1 VEGVTSF
8 GNRSSDPLRYLDS
21 AEVSS
26 IAAALAEVDPS
37 ELLSKLD
44 FADAQKKKI
53 YLWHTL
59 DHMAN

>member
-1 VEGVTSF
+1 
-8 GNRSSDPLRYLDS
+8 LRYLDS

-37 ELLSKLD
+37 QLLSKLD